1 MSNKEHS
8 THCTIIASAT
18 HLFVDCLCVCALY
31 LLSAVHSR
39 EDIITA
45 LLTYNVIAF
54 CSQPLTG
61 IVADRMSDRK
71 ILLHASM
78 ILLATAVIITDFCP
92 LHHAAP
98 LATAIVLGVGNSLFH
113 VWGGK
118 ETALASNNDI
128 VSLGIFVAPGAMG
141 LSIGYLF
148 HSQQLLYASIAAVML
163 LSAAY
168 THMNNT
174 HDSTSRQTVAKENPK
189 EYSLT
194 FTLSA
199 MAAITA
205 IVVMRSF
212 AGEEFSAATVK
223 SDALIFII
231 GAMSTIGKIAGGIMT
246 KQMGLKGTIAIL
258 LAATALCY
266 PLRHTGICAVLCGL
280 FFINCTMPITLYF
293 ANKILKGKEGLAFGI
308 LAAALIPGYLIATL

>member
-1 MSNKEHS
+1 MSNKKHC

-39 EDIITA
+39 EEIITA

-61 IVADRMSDRK
+61 IVADRISDRK

-92 LHHAAP
+92 LHHTAP
-98 LATAIVLGVGNSLFH
+98 LVTAIVLGAGNSLFH

-148 HSQQLLYASIAAVML
+148 HSQQLLYTSIAAIMV

-168 THMNNT
+168 THINNI
-174 HDSTSRQTVAKENPK
+174 HNSTSRQTAAKENPRK
-189 EYSLT
+189 YSLT

-199 MAAITA
+199 MATITA
-205 IVVMRSF
+205 IVVLRSF

-231 GAMSTIGKIAGGIMT
+231 GAISTIGKIAGGIMT

-258 LAATALCY
+258 LAATALYY
-266 PLRHTGICAVLCGL
+266 PLRHTGICTVLCGL